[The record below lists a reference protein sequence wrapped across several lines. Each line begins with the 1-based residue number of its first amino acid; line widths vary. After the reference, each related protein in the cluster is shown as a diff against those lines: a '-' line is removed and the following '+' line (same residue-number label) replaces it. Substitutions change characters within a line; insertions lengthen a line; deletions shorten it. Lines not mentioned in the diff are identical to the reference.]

1 MDLDNFKVVNDS
13 LGHEAGDQ
21 FLTQIVSRF
30 EGTLRK
36 EDTSGRMGG
45 DDFVILLPNIEDEYF
60 PIKMAQ
66 RVIDIMKQPVELK
79 GKKFHSNFSIGIALF
94 PTDGK
99 DIETLLKNS
108 YIAMYQAKKRGGHA
122 FRLYES
128 SMHDK
133 IISRLALEQ
142 DLWKAIKNKEFKMH
156 YQPKVNLKTEKI
168 EGLEALIRWTR
179 PDGKNI
185 PPALFI
191 PLAEESRLIHKIW
204 EWTFETTCDQIQQ
217 WCQKYG
223 EAVKI
228 GINLSGRQFEQ
239 TGLG

>member
-1 MDLDNFKVVNDS
+1 
-13 LGHEAGDQ
+13 
-21 FLTQIVSRF
+21 
-30 EGTLRK
+30 
-36 EDTSGRMGG
+36 
-45 DDFVILLPNIEDEYF
+45 
-60 PIKMAQ
+60 
-66 RVIDIMKQPVELK
+66 
-79 GKKFHSNFSIGIALF
+79 
-94 PTDGK
+94 
-99 DIETLLKNS
+99 
-108 YIAMYQAKKRGGHA
+108 
-122 FRLYES
+122 
-128 SMHDK
+128 MHDK

-223 EAVKI
+223 EAIKI